1 MVRQRQFF
9 IKYAS
14 HLKRHSCHHI
24 ETSQLICRINHLTG
38 FYMMTTLAFY
48 KLKDSV
54 NWLIKQVRLDRC
66 KGFSSRFHEIQIT
79 DHCAKNAKIWRF
91 FWSVF
96 SRIRTKY
103 GYLLH
108 KSPHLVRIRENTDQ
122 KKLRFLTFLV
132 QWIYSEVCHTS
143 LMEYL

>member
-1 MVRQRQFF
+1 
-9 IKYAS
+9 
-14 HLKRHSCHHI
+14 
-24 ETSQLICRINHLTG
+24 
-38 FYMMTTLAFY
+38 MMTTLAFY
-48 KLKDSV
+48 ELKDSV

-66 KGFSSRFHEIQIT
+66 KGFSSRFLGLYIQIT
-79 DHCAKNAKIWRF
+79 DHCAKNANIWRF

-96 SRIRTKY
+96 SRIWTKY

-122 KKLRFLTFLV
+122 KKLRFSIFLV
-132 QWIYSEVCHTS
+132 QWVYSEVSHTS